1 MQREIKFRVWDKE
14 KKEWFD
20 TGKQSEYVLALK
32 DKCNLVYCDIE
43 GIGFLNDGLALLDE
57 CGNFEY
63 LDPERFELT
72 WYTGLFDKN
81 KKEIYEGDLVYLYD
95 IIWDD
100 VKDTEKKRKRMFEVY
115 WRVDGWHL
123 KDKNGEQYDNGYT
136 YDDWDDIVRWKE
148 LKVIGNIYENP
159 ELLKDTK

>member
-1 MQREIKFRVWDKE
+1 MNFRVWDKE

-63 LDPERFELT
+63 LDPDRFEVT
-72 WYTGLFDKN
+72 WCSGIREMENSNYVFAG
-81 KKEIYEGDLVYLYD
+81 D
-95 IIWDD
+95 IIKAQVAN
-100 VKDTEKKRKRMFEVY
+100 VKPDLFIKGPVVY
-115 WRVDGWHL
+115 NELYAQFAIETADH
-123 KDKNGEQYDNGYT
+123 
-136 YDDWDDIVRWKE
+136 RWSFKQIYISNMQI
-148 LKVIGNIYENP
+148 IGNIYENP
-159 ELLKDTK
+159 ELLEVKP